1 VPGFFDDQSGRGP
14 DTDLGDGLVF
24 TLQGSHIVTFDNNLN
39 RRFAQTV
46 LSTVLQFQFFG
57 GK

>member
-1 VPGFFDDQSGRGP
+1 
-14 DTDLGDGLVF
+14 
-24 TLQGSHIVTFDNNLN
+24 VTFDNNLN

-57 GK
+57 TAK